1 MADKVAES
9 AQGKLS
15 FGGNELNCDSLP
27 SNPDP
32 SGVRVG
38 SSIDHAH
45 GCGGGGKFS
54 FDALPFGPDGP
65 RHEMVMLHGEQDQ
78 AVRGNDGNPAGALS
92 GHFNRGGES
101 DADMVKGFEMTATR
115 LWFNPDWIACLRG
128 QLGDSGGGTG
138 SNMRSPQGR
147 MSMELQEDG
156 NLVVYDTSVQ
166 PWKAVWS
173 IWTGLIP

>member
-1 MADKVAES
+1 MAEKIVES
-9 AQGKLS
+9 TQGKLT
-15 FGGNELNCDSLP
+15 FGGNELNIDSLP

-32 SGVRVG
+32 SAMRVG
-38 SSIDHAH
+38 STVDHAH
-45 GCGGGGKFS
+45 GCGGGGKVS
-54 FDALPFGPDGP
+54 FDDLPYGPDGP

-78 AVRGNDGNPAGALS
+78 AVRGNDRNPAGALS

-101 DADMVKGFEMTATR
+101 DADMVKGFEMTANR
-115 LWFNPDWIACLRG
+115 LWFNENWIACLRA
-128 QLGDSGGGTG
+128 QLGGATGSG

-156 NLVVYDTSVQ
+156 NLVVYDTSTH
-166 PWKAVWS
+166 PWTAVWS